1 MMKLVVLTVLGLLV
15 GTGGGSAAAV
25 LKARKAFAAV
35 TAVRAR
41 FVADSLAKA
50 SETTSAHEPS
60 AKAEESAA
68 ATSAVATSKA
78 PPSEPPPPSTEKTEW
93 NRAVATVDA
102 HGAPPPSAAGAEG
115 HARTPALPA
124 KPIAVAIPPATAK
137 VAKILALMPAK
148 DAAKVMER
156 LDDDDVQAIIGSVSE
171 KQAAAILQNFPPER
185 AAVISKG
192 VMRAGVSKP

>member
-25 LKARKAFAAV
+25 MKARKAFAAD

-41 FVADSLAKA
+41 FVADSLSKA
-50 SETTSAHEPS
+50 AEATSAHEPP
-60 AKAEESAA
+60 AKTDEPVAPASAA
-68 ATSAVATSKA
+68 AKSKE
-78 PPSEPPPPSTEKTEW
+78 PPSETPAPSTEKAEW
-93 NRAVATVDA
+93 NRAVATVEA
-102 HGAPPPSAAGAEG
+102 HGAPPLAAVGAEG
-115 HARTPALPA
+115 KARTPAPPA
-124 KPIAVAIPPATAK
+124 KPIAVVIPPATAK

>member
-1 MMKLVVLTVLGLLV
+1 MMKLVVLAVLGLLV
-15 GTGGGSAAAV
+15 GAGGGSAAAV
-25 LKARKAFAAV
+25 MKARKAFTADTAA
-35 TAVRAR
+35 RAR

-50 SETTSAHEPS
+50 AEATTAHETRAMVEEPS
-60 AKAEESAA
+60 AATISAPPEESVAP
-68 ATSAVATSKA
+68 ATQR
-78 PPSEPPPPSTEKTEW
+78 TEW
-93 NRAVATVDA
+93 NRAVATVEA

-115 HARTPALPA
+115 KPRAPAPPA
-124 KPIAVAIPPATAK
+124 KPIVVAIPPATAK

-171 KQAAAILQNFPPER
+171 KQAAAILRNFPPER